1 LSNIDKIDQKIIFFL
16 QQNGKLTNFELA
28 EKVGLS
34 PSPCLRRVKTLEQK
48 GLIAGYTAIIDEIAY
63 GYPVTAFVSVRLE
76 NQTDQILKSFEKEV
90 ISLDAVM
97 DCWLVTGNRDY
108 LLRVVATD
116 LKNYEIFMREE
127 LTKVKGIAS
136 IETNFALGRVK
147 TINTLP
153 INY

>member
-1 LSNIDKIDQKIIFFL
+1 MSNIDKIDQKIIFFL
-16 QQNGKLTNFELA
+16 QQDGKLTNFELA

-48 GLIAGYTAIIDEIAY
+48 GLIAGY

-76 NQTDQILKSFEKEV
+76 NQTDQILKSFEKE
-90 ISLDAVM
+90 ITSLDAVM

-147 TINTLP
+147 TKNNLP
-153 INY
+153 LNSL